1 MAFQAHGPCHAVLLA
16 CSSRISVTF
25 TVIPFL
31 LNCSAKVAWPA
42 LPPGRPGAASPSILA
57 PNDLSLVVC
66 RGRKRAGLLYVA
78 TYTFGCLTK
87 HWNNF
92 GVLLVG
98 RIFCGVATSLLYSA
112 FESWLVAEHFKVG

>member
-1 MAFQAHGPCHAVLLA
+1 MIHSLLA
-16 CSSRISVTF
+16 CRVQQ
-25 TVIPFL
+25 
-31 LNCSAKVAWPA
+31 C
-42 LPPGRPGAASPSILA
+42 PGRLCRFARPAAALPSILPTPFNA
-57 PNDLSLVVC
+57 LSLTAC

-92 GVLLVG
+92 GVLLMG

-112 FESWLVAEHFKVG
+112 FESWLVAEHFKVGQRNWTHSQRTVSHGMDAS